1 MFFPSK
7 FKSAQT
13 TYILTFALCCIL
25 MLFFVDTVFAQSY
38 TPISPLPGVGSSV
51 NTGGPSGL
59 VQYFNNIFV
68 LFISIIAVLA
78 VIKLMICGFQ
88 YMMSEAISSK
98 EAAKKCMTGVFG
110 GLLIVLLSVL
120 VLQTINPKILS
131 FDFFGT
137 LQDKVGGVV
146 SGIELDDRSRAEE
159 AAALTGYA
167 NRVIIDQGF
176 CFVGDDGPF
185 PADIE
190 CGGFRDYSSGLI
202 WRTMEECTAAA
213 ETYDARFGYG
223 IDESCFSTAD
233 GSRGI
238 GREFCYDI
246 TTSVGSG
253 DRRLTQQQCPAP
265 VNDSLLCEQARR
277 SASSRPLFVSA
288 TPCYRPGPGG

>member
-1 MFFPSK
+1 
-7 FKSAQT
+7 
-13 TYILTFALCCIL
+13 
-25 MLFFVDTVFAQSY
+25 MLLFVDTVFAQSY

-176 CFVGDDGPF
+176 CFVGDDAGGF
-185 PADIE
+185 ADIE
-190 CGGFRDYSSGLI
+190 CGSFGFFSGEETI
-202 WRTMEECTAAA
+202 WTTLEQCLAGEE
-213 ETYDARFGYG
+213 EYKARPRQVFISYG
-223 IDESCFSTAD
+223 IEEGCFSTAD

-246 TTSVGSG
+246 TTSVGSD
-253 DRRLTQQQCPAP
+253 DRRLTQQQCPVP

-277 SASSRPLFVSA
+277 DASSRPLFVSA
-288 TPCYRPGPGG
+288 TPCYRPGAGG